1 MKALVYLGPR
11 RMELQDLPEPS
22 PAPGEVRVRMR
33 ASAICGSDLHGFREA
48 SPRRVPPLVMG
59 HEAVGD
65 IDAVGDEVDPSVVGS
80 RVVAMPLV
88 PCGTCPRCLEGR
100 SNLCPQRRLMGMSFP
115 GAFAEAFSI
124 PANQVVAMPE
134 SLADERGALVE
145 PLANAVH
152 AVARS
157 VGAGDDVL
165 VIGAGAIGLF
175 AARTALLDGARRA
188 FVVDKL
194 PSRLRLA
201 AGLGAGT
208 APARGS
214 AGRSRRGDIGGRC
227 RRRDRCRRA
236 GLHVAA
242 RPRGGAL
249 RRQDRSRRAG
259 LVGGAAGVSDAD
271 LERSEHHG
279 LVRMPACG
287 LRARLSAARFRRY
300 RRGAVDHAEAAE
312 RGAGGIRSPRR
323 WRRLHEGGA
332 RALRRGPERGGST

>member
-1 MKALVYLGPR
+1 MRALVYLGPR

-88 PCGTCPRCLEGR
+88 PCRTCPRCLEGR

-201 AGLGAGT
+201 AALGAEPLPPEGAPDALAEATSGEGVDVVIDAVGLDSTWQLALGAVRFGGRIEAIGLGSLEGPLAYQTLISKGASVT
-208 APARGS
+208 GSYACLPADFARACQLLAS
-214 AGRSRRGDIGGRC
+214 GDIDVGPWITRKPLSEGQ
-227 RRRDRCRRA
+227 
-236 GLHVAA
+236 AA
-242 RPRGGAL
+242 FEAL
-249 RRQDRSRRAG
+249 AD
-259 LVGGAAGVSDAD
+259 GAAYTKVV
-271 LERSEHHG
+271 LE
-279 LVRMPACG
+279 P
-287 LRARLSAARFRRY
+287 
-300 RRGAVDHAEAAE
+300 
-312 RGAGGIRSPRR
+312 
-323 WRRLHEGGA
+323 
-332 RALRRGPERGGST
+332 